1 MEVYTM
7 TTDETQELL
16 NAIEG
21 SYKNFLMGRNKQI
34 VFKAWYEVMRNQD
47 YSKIHNRLTNWIMS
61 NNAPPAISDLVC
73 VDWRKR
79 YE

>member
-1 MEVYTM
+1 MEVHTM

-47 YSKIHNRLTNWIMS
+47 YSKINKL
-61 NNAPPAISDLVC
+61 D
-73 VDWRKR
+73 
-79 YE
+79 YEQQCTACNQ